1 MFRRKNKNNQH
12 IIRNTFFK
20 ELLIKLEQYKE
31 NARPNSS
38 KLEILLSVRNLRYI
52 YNKKWENERIN
63 NLAIF
68 NDKIN
73 TECNLQTVNFST
85 NYINEH
91 DIRKEYV
98 INILNI
104 YKSYFN
110 ENKNDI
116 TMAESEFITQ
126 AMNNVIELYND
137 FKTRRTNA
145 SKNNKR

>member
-1 MFRRKNKNNQH
+1 MKNNQN
-12 IIRNTFFK
+12 IIRNIFFK

-31 NARPNSS
+31 NARPNAS

-73 TECNLQTVNFST
+73 TECNLQAVNFST

-98 INILNI
+98 VNILNI

-116 TMAESEFITQ
+116 TLAESEFITQ

-137 FKTRRTNA
+137 LK
-145 SKNNKR
+145 SKEK

>member
-1 MFRRKNKNNQH
+1 MFRRKNKNNQN
-12 IIRNTFFK
+12 IIRNIFFK
-20 ELLIKLEQYKE
+20 KLLIKLEQYKE
-31 NARPNSS
+31 NARPNAS
-38 KLEILLSVRNLRYI
+38 KIEILLSVRNLRYI

-91 DIRKEYV
+91 NIRKEYV
-98 INILNI
+98 VNILNI
-104 YKSYFN
+104 YKAYFN

-137 FKTRRTNA
+137 LK
-145 SKNNKR
+145 SKEK

>member
-1 MFRRKNKNNQH
+1 MFRRKNKNNQN
-12 IIRNTFFK
+12 IIRNIFFK
-20 ELLIKLEQYKE
+20 DLLIKLEQYKE
-31 NARPNSS
+31 NARPNAS

-73 TECNLQTVNFST
+73 TEYNLKTVDFST

-98 INILNI
+98 VNILNI
-104 YKSYFN
+104 YKAYFN

-137 FKTRRTNA
+137 LK
-145 SKNNKR
+145 SKEK

>member
-1 MFRRKNKNNQH
+1 MFRRKNKNNQN

-31 NARPNSS
+31 NARPNAS
-38 KLEILLSVRNLRYI
+38 KTEILLSVRNIRYI

-63 NLAIF
+63 NLDIF

-85 NYINEH
+85 NYIDEN

-98 INILNI
+98 VNILNI

-110 ENKNDI
+110 ENKDDI

-126 AMNNVIELYND
+126 AMNNVIELYKD
-137 FKTRRTNA
+137 L
-145 SKNNKR
+145 NNKEN

>member
-1 MFRRKNKNNQH
+1 MFRRKNKNNQN
-12 IIRNTFFK
+12 IIRNIFFK

-31 NARPNSS
+31 NARPNAS

-73 TECNLQTVNFST
+73 TECNLQAVNFST

-98 INILNI
+98 VNILNI

-137 FKTRRTNA
+137 LK
-145 SKNNKR
+145 SKEK

>member
-1 MFRRKNKNNQH
+1 MFRRKNKNNQN
-12 IIRNTFFK
+12 IIRNIFFK
-20 ELLIKLEQYKE
+20 KLLIKLEQYKE
-31 NARPNSS
+31 NARPNAS
-38 KLEILLSVRNLRYI
+38 KIEILLSVRNLRYI

-73 TECNLQTVNFST
+73 TEYNLQTVNFST

-91 DIRKEYV
+91 NIRKEYV
-98 INILNI
+98 VNILNI

-116 TMAESEFITQ
+116 TLAESEFITQ

-137 FKTRRTNA
+137 L
-145 SKNNKR
+145 KNKEK

>member
-1 MFRRKNKNNQH
+1 MFRRKNKNNQN

-31 NARPNSS
+31 NARPNAS
-38 KLEILLSVRNLRYI
+38 KTEILLSVRNIRYI

-63 NLAIF
+63 NLDIF

-73 TECNLQTVNFST
+73 TEYNLQTVSFST
-85 NYINEH
+85 NYIDEN

-98 INILNI
+98 VNILNI

-110 ENKNDI
+110 ENKDDI
-116 TMAESEFITQ
+116 TMAEREFITQ
-126 AMNNVIELYND
+126 AMNNVIELYKD
-137 FKTRRTNA
+137 L
-145 SKNNKR
+145 NNKEN

>member
-1 MFRRKNKNNQH
+1 MFRRKNKNNQN

-20 ELLIKLEQYKE
+20 DLLIKLEQYKE
-31 NARPNSS
+31 NARPNAS

-52 YNKKWENERIN
+52 YNNKWENERIN

-73 TECNLQTVNFST
+73 TECNLKTVDFST

-98 INILNI
+98 VNILNI

-137 FKTRRTNA
+137 LK
-145 SKNNKR
+145 SKEK

>member
-1 MFRRKNKNNQH
+1 MFRRKNKNNQN
-12 IIRNTFFK
+12 IIRNIFFK

-31 NARPNSS
+31 NARPNAS

-73 TECNLQTVNFST
+73 TECNLQAVNFPT

-98 INILNI
+98 VNILNI

-116 TMAESEFITQ
+116 TLAESEFITQ
-126 AMNNVIELYND
+126 AMNNVIKLYND
-137 FKTRRTNA
+137 FK
-145 SKNNKR
+145 NKEN

>member
-1 MFRRKNKNNQH
+1 MFRRKNKHNQH

-104 YKSYFN
+104 YKSCFG
-110 ENKNDI
+110 ENKNEI

-137 FKTRRTNA
+137 FK
-145 SKNNKR
+145 NKEN

>member
-1 MFRRKNKNNQH
+1 MFRRKNKNNQN
-12 IIRNTFFK
+12 IIRNIFFK

-31 NARPNSS
+31 NARPNAS

-73 TECNLQTVNFST
+73 TECNLQAINFST

-98 INILNI
+98 VNILNI

-116 TMAESEFITQ
+116 TLAESEFITQ
-126 AMNNVIELYND
+126 ATNNVIELYND
-137 FKTRRTNA
+137 LK
-145 SKNNKR
+145 SKEK

>member
-1 MFRRKNKNNQH
+1 M
-12 IIRNTFFK
+12 
-20 ELLIKLEQYKE
+20 KL
-31 NARPNSS
+31 S
-38 KLEILLSVRNLRYI
+38 
-52 YNKKWENERIN
+52 
-63 NLAIF
+63 IF

-73 TECNLQTVNFST
+73 TECNLQAVNFST

-98 INILNI
+98 VNILNI

-116 TMAESEFITQ
+116 TLAESEFITQ

-137 FKTRRTNA
+137 FK
-145 SKNNKR
+145 NKEN

>member
-1 MFRRKNKNNQH
+1 MFRRKNKNNQN

-20 ELLIKLEQYKE
+20 ELLIRLEQYKE
-31 NARPNSS
+31 NARLNAS
-38 KLEILLSVRNLRYI
+38 KTEILLSVRNIRYI

-63 NLAIF
+63 NLDIF

-73 TECNLQTVNFST
+73 TECNLQTVSFST
-85 NYINEH
+85 NYINEN

-98 INILNI
+98 VNILNI

-126 AMNNVIELYND
+126 AMNNVIELYKD
-137 FKTRRTNA
+137 L
-145 SKNNKR
+145 NNKEK

>member
-1 MFRRKNKNNQH
+1 MTEQ
-12 IIRNTFFK
+12 ILRNTFFK

-116 TMAESEFITQ
+116 TLAESEFITQ
-126 AMNNVIELYND
+126 AMNNVIKLYND
-137 FKTRRTNA
+137 FK
-145 SKNNKR
+145 NKEN

>member
-116 TMAESEFITQ
+116 TLAESEFITQ
-126 AMNNVIELYND
+126 AMNNVIKLYND
-137 FKTRRTNA
+137 FK
-145 SKNNKR
+145 NKEN

>member
-1 MFRRKNKNNQH
+1 MFRKKNKNNQN
-12 IIRNTFFK
+12 IIRNIFFK

-31 NARPNSS
+31 NARPNAS

-73 TECNLQTVNFST
+73 TECNLQAVNFST

-98 INILNI
+98 VNILNI

-116 TMAESEFITQ
+116 TLAESEFITQ
-126 AMNNVIELYND
+126 AMNNVIKLYND
-137 FKTRRTNA
+137 FK
-145 SKNNKR
+145 NKEN

>member
-1 MFRRKNKNNQH
+1 MFRRKNKNNQN

-20 ELLIKLEQYKE
+20 DLLIKLEQYKE
-31 NARPNSS
+31 NARPNAS

-73 TECNLQTVNFST
+73 TECNLQTVKFST

-137 FKTRRTNA
+137 LK
-145 SKNNKR
+145 SKEK

>member
-1 MFRRKNKNNQH
+1 MFRRKNKNNQN
-12 IIRNTFFK
+12 IIRNIFFK
-20 ELLIKLEQYKE
+20 DLLIKLEQYKE
-31 NARPNSS
+31 NARPNAS

-73 TECNLQTVNFST
+73 TECNLKTVDFST

-98 INILNI
+98 VNILNI

-126 AMNNVIELYND
+126 AMNNVIELYKD
-137 FKTRRTNA
+137 L
-145 SKNNKR
+145 NNKEK

>member
-1 MFRRKNKNNQH
+1 MFRRKNKNNQN
-12 IIRNTFFK
+12 IIRNIFFK

-31 NARPNSS
+31 NARPNAS

-73 TECNLQTVNFST
+73 TECNLQAVNFST

-98 INILNI
+98 VNILNI

-110 ENKNDI
+110 ENKDDI

-126 AMNNVIELYND
+126 AMNNVIELYKD
-137 FKTRRTNA
+137 L
-145 SKNNKR
+145 NNKEN

>member
-1 MFRRKNKNNQH
+1 MFRRKNKNNQN
-12 IIRNTFFK
+12 IIRNIFFK

-31 NARPNSS
+31 NARPNAS

-91 DIRKEYV
+91 DIRKEYI

-116 TMAESEFITQ
+116 TLAESEFITQ
-126 AMNNVIELYND
+126 AMNNVIKLYND
-137 FKTRRTNA
+137 FK
-145 SKNNKR
+145 NKEN

>member
-1 MFRRKNKNNQH
+1 MFRRKNKNNQN

-20 ELLIKLEQYKE
+20 DLLIKLEQYKE
-31 NARPNSS
+31 NARPNAS

-73 TECNLQTVNFST
+73 TEYNLQTVNFST

-91 DIRKEYV
+91 NIRKEYV
-98 INILNI
+98 VNILNI

-137 FKTRRTNA
+137 LKNKENHECFK
-145 SKNNKR
+145 K

>member
-1 MFRRKNKNNQH
+1 MFRRKNKNNQY

-116 TMAESEFITQ
+116 TLAESEFITQ
-126 AMNNVIELYND
+126 AMNNVIKLYND
-137 FKTRRTNA
+137 FK
-145 SKNNKR
+145 NKEN

>member
-1 MFRRKNKNNQH
+1 MFRRKNKNNQN
-12 IIRNTFFK
+12 IIRNIFFK

-31 NARPNSS
+31 NARPNAS
-38 KLEILLSVRNLRYI
+38 KTEILLSVRNIRYI

-63 NLAIF
+63 NLDIF

-85 NYINEH
+85 NYINEN

-98 INILNI
+98 VNILNI

-110 ENKNDI
+110 ENRDDI

-126 AMNNVIELYND
+126 AMNNVIELYKD
-137 FKTRRTNA
+137 L
-145 SKNNKR
+145 NNKEN

>member
-1 MFRRKNKNNQH
+1 MFRRKNKNNQN
-12 IIRNTFFK
+12 IIRNIFFK

-31 NARPNSS
+31 NARPNAS

-73 TECNLQTVNFST
+73 TECNLQAVNFST

-98 INILNI
+98 VNILNI

-116 TMAESEFITQ
+116 TLAESEFITQ
-126 AMNNVIELYND
+126 AMNNVIELYKD
-137 FKTRRTNA
+137 L
-145 SKNNKR
+145 NNKEN

>member
-1 MFRRKNKNNQH
+1 MFRGKNKSNQN
-12 IIRNTFFK
+12 IIRNIFFK

-116 TMAESEFITQ
+116 TLAESEFITQ
-126 AMNNVIELYND
+126 AMNNVIKLYND
-137 FKTRRTNA
+137 FK
-145 SKNNKR
+145 NKEN

>member
-1 MFRRKNKNNQH
+1 MFRRKNKNNQN

-20 ELLIKLEQYKE
+20 DLLIKLEQYKE
-31 NARPNSS
+31 NARPNAS
-38 KLEILLSVRNLRYI
+38 KIEILLSARNLRYI

-85 NYINEH
+85 NYINEN

-137 FKTRRTNA
+137 LR
-145 SKNNKR
+145 NKEN

>member
-1 MFRRKNKNNQH
+1 MFRRKKNNQN
-12 IIRNTFFK
+12 IIRNIFFK

-31 NARPNSS
+31 NARPNAS

-73 TECNLQTVNFST
+73 TECNLQAVNFST

-98 INILNI
+98 VNILNI

-116 TMAESEFITQ
+116 TLAESEFITQ

-137 FKTRRTNA
+137 LK
-145 SKNNKR
+145 SKEK

>member
-1 MFRRKNKNNQH
+1 MFRRKNKNNQN

-31 NARPNSS
+31 NARPNAS
-38 KLEILLSVRNLRYI
+38 KTEILLSVRNIRYI

-63 NLAIF
+63 NLDIF

-73 TECNLQTVNFST
+73 TECNLQTVNIST
-85 NYINEH
+85 NYIDEN

-98 INILNI
+98 VNILNI

-110 ENKNDI
+110 ENKDDI

-126 AMNNVIELYND
+126 AMNNVIELYKD
-137 FKTRRTNA
+137 L
-145 SKNNKR
+145 NNKEN

>member
-1 MFRRKNKNNQH
+1 MFRRKNKNNQN
-12 IIRNTFFK
+12 IIRNIFFK

-31 NARPNSS
+31 NARPNAS

-73 TECNLQTVNFST
+73 TECNLKTVDFST

-98 INILNI
+98 VNILNI

-137 FKTRRTNA
+137 LK
-145 SKNNKR
+145 SKEK

>member
-1 MFRRKNKNNQH
+1 MFRRKNKNNQN

-31 NARPNSS
+31 NARPNAS
-38 KLEILLSVRNLRYI
+38 KTEILLSVRNIRYI

-63 NLAIF
+63 NLDIF

-85 NYINEH
+85 NYIDEN

-98 INILNI
+98 VNILNI

-110 ENKNDI
+110 ENKDDI

-126 AMNNVIELYND
+126 AMNNVIELYKD
-137 FKTRRTNA
+137 L
-145 SKNNKR
+145 NNKEK

>member
-1 MFRRKNKNNQH
+1 MFRRKNKNNQN
-12 IIRNTFFK
+12 IIRNIFFK
-20 ELLIKLEQYKE
+20 DLLIKLEQYKE
-31 NARPNSS
+31 NARPNAS

-73 TECNLQTVNFST
+73 TECNLQTVKFST

-98 INILNI
+98 VNILNI

-137 FKTRRTNA
+137 LK
-145 SKNNKR
+145 SKEK

>member
-1 MFRRKNKNNQH
+1 MFRRKNKNNQN
-12 IIRNTFFK
+12 IIRNIFFK

-31 NARPNSS
+31 NARPNAS

-73 TECNLQTVNFST
+73 TECNLQAINFST

-98 INILNI
+98 VNILNI

-116 TMAESEFITQ
+116 TLAESGFITQ

-137 FKTRRTNA
+137 LK
-145 SKNNKR
+145 SKEK

>member
-1 MFRRKNKNNQH
+1 MFRRKNKNNQN

-31 NARPNSS
+31 NARPNAS

-73 TECNLQTVNFST
+73 TECNLQAVNFST

-98 INILNI
+98 VNILNI

-116 TMAESEFITQ
+116 TLAESEFITQ

-137 FKTRRTNA
+137 LK
-145 SKNNKR
+145 SKEK

>member
-1 MFRRKNKNNQH
+1 MFRGKNKSNQN
-12 IIRNTFFK
+12 IIRNIFFK

-85 NYINEH
+85 NYINEN

-98 INILNI
+98 VNILNI

-116 TMAESEFITQ
+116 TLAESEFITQ

-137 FKTRRTNA
+137 LK
-145 SKNNKR
+145 SKEK

>member
-1 MFRRKNKNNQH
+1 MFRRKNKNNQN

-20 ELLIKLEQYKE
+20 ELLIRLEQYKE
-31 NARPNSS
+31 NARPNAS
-38 KLEILLSVRNLRYI
+38 KTEILLSVRNIRYI

-63 NLAIF
+63 NLDIF

-73 TECNLQTVNFST
+73 TEYNLQTVSFST
-85 NYINEH
+85 NYINEN

-98 INILNI
+98 VNILNI

-110 ENKNDI
+110 ENKDDI

-126 AMNNVIELYND
+126 AMNNVIELYKD
-137 FKTRRTNA
+137 L
-145 SKNNKR
+145 NNKEK

>member
-1 MFRRKNKNNQH
+1 MFRRKNKNNQN

-20 ELLIKLEQYKE
+20 DLLIKLEQYKE
-31 NARPNSS
+31 NARPNAS

-73 TECNLQTVNFST
+73 TECNLQAVNFST

-98 INILNI
+98 VNILNI

-137 FKTRRTNA
+137 LK
-145 SKNNKR
+145 SKEK

>member
-31 NARPNSS
+31 NARPNAS
-38 KLEILLSVRNLRYI
+38 KIEILLSVRNLRYI

-116 TMAESEFITQ
+116 TLAESEFITQ
-126 AMNNVIELYND
+126 AMNNVIKLYND
-137 FKTRRTNA
+137 FK
-145 SKNNKR
+145 NKEN

>member
-1 MFRRKNKNNQH
+1 MFRRKNKNNQN

-20 ELLIKLEQYKE
+20 DLLIKLEQYKE
-31 NARPNSS
+31 NARPNAS

-73 TECNLQTVNFST
+73 TECNLKTVDFST

-98 INILNI
+98 VNILNI

-110 ENKNDI
+110 ENKDDI

-126 AMNNVIELYND
+126 AMNNVIELYKD
-137 FKTRRTNA
+137 L
-145 SKNNKR
+145 NNKEN

>member
-63 NLAIF
+63 DLAIF

-73 TECNLQTVNFST
+73 TECNLKTVDFST

-98 INILNI
+98 VNILNI

-126 AMNNVIELYND
+126 AMNNVIKLYND
-137 FKTRRTNA
+137 FK
-145 SKNNKR
+145 NKEN